1 MIDRLLHFCFGHR
14 RIIMFLGL
22 LMAVLGYSAWT
33 ALAIEAYP
41 ELADVTV
48 QVTTQLPGLAA
59 EEIEQQ
65 VTIPLERGLGN
76 TPGLISQRS
85 SSTFGLSLITLV
97 FRDGSEDYW
106 VRQRV
111 NDRIA
116 QVTLPPGIT
125 PGLDPV
131 SGPSGEI
138 YR

>member
-14 RIIMFLGL
+14 RAFMAFGVL
-22 LMAVLGYSAWT
+22 LALIGYSAWT
-33 ALAIEAYP
+33 HLSIEAYP
-41 ELADVTV
+41 ELADVTC

-65 VTIPLERGLGN
+65 VTIPLERALGS

-97 FRDGSEDYW
+97 FRDGSEDYF

-111 NDRIA
+111 NERIS
-116 QVTLPPGIT
+116 QVTMPAGVT

-138 YR
+138 